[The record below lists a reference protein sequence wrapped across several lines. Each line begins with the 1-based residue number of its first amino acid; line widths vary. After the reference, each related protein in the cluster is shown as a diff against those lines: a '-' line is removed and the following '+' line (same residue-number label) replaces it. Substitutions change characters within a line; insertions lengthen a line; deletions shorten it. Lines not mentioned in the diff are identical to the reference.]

1 MSLLVDDYKLFKR
14 KIKELLN
21 IDLDGY
27 KDEQIKRRIKI
38 LMDRVGAKDFL
49 TFYKAIEKDEKLRK
63 DFIDKV
69 TINVSEFFRNTDQ
82 FEILK
87 NKIIPKLKERSDFLN
102 IWSAGCSY
110 GNEPYSVAII
120 LDELKVK
127 SYSIL
132 ATDIDEAALKKARE
146 GIYGLEEVKNI
157 SNERLVKYFTKVDS
171 NHYKISDSIRKSV
184 KFDRLDLLKD
194 QYPKEMHLIL
204 CRNVIIYFTQE
215 AKEYVFKKLAESLK
229 EGGILFLGNTER
241 IFNPLNYKLKP
252 VDLFF
257 YEKVV

>member
-1 MSLLVDDYKLFKR
+1 MSLLVDDYALFKR
-14 KIKELLN
+14 KIKELLG

-27 KDEQIKRRIKI
+27 KDEQIKRRIRI

-49 TFYKAIEKDEKLRK
+49 TFYKAIEKDERLRK

-69 TINVSEFFRNTDQ
+69 TINVSEFFRNIDQ

-87 NKIIPKLKERSDFLN
+87 SKILPRLKERFDLLN

-110 GNEPYSVAII
+110 GNEPYSIAII
-120 LDELKVK
+120 LDELKIK
-127 SYSIL
+127 KYNIL
-132 ATDIDEAALKKARE
+132 ATDIDEDALKKAKE
-146 GIYGLEEVKNI
+146 GIYRVEEMKGI
-157 SNERLVKYFTKVDS
+157 SQERLTKYFIKVDS
-171 NHYKISDSIRKSV
+171 EHYRILDSIRTSV

-194 QYPKEMHLIL
+194 QYPKGMHLIL

-215 AKEYVFKKLAESLK
+215 AKDYVFKKLAESLR
-229 EGGILFLGNTER
+229 EGGVLFLGNTER

-252 VDLFF
+252 IDLFF